1 MKIAFVPSD
10 LRRLD
15 QLRCDVLALS
25 FFREERPLRGAA
37 GLMDW
42 RLCGRLSR
50 LLAAGRLTGTAGE
63 VTLLPPRPRLPFD
76 KLLLLGLGARAEFD
90 ETAYAEALRR
100 TFVALSSMKT
110 HSVAMAL
117 PGRATGSIAPERA
130 LAGLLELSSA
140 AEDQDELVL
149 IEDAEGT
156 KVMAPLA
163 AKRA

>member
-1 MKIAFVPSD
+1 MKIAFVPPD

-25 FFREERPLRGAA
+25 FFQPERPLRGAA
-37 GLMDW
+37 GLVDW

-50 LLAAGRLTGTAGE
+50 LQAGSRLTGASGE

-76 KLLLLGLGARAEFD
+76 KLLLLGLGAPEAFD
-90 ETAYAEALRR
+90 EAAYVEALRR
-100 TFVALSSMKT
+100 TFAALSSMRT

-117 PGRATGSIAPERA
+117 PGRVTGNIPADRA
-130 LAGLLELSSA
+130 LTALLDLAPA

-149 IEDAEGT
+149 IEDAESQ
-156 KVMAPLA
+156 KVMAPLLA
-163 AKRA
+163 RR

>member
-1 MKIAFVPSD
+1 MKIAFVPPE

-25 FFREERPLRGAA
+25 FFQTERPLRGAA
-37 GLMDW
+37 GLVDW

-50 LLAAGRLTGTAGE
+50 LQATARLTGAPGE

-76 KLLLLGLGARAEFD
+76 KLLLLGLGTKESFD
-90 ETAYAEALRR
+90 EAAYAEALRQ
-100 TFVALSSMKT
+100 TFAALSSMRT

-117 PGRATGSIAPERA
+117 PGRATGVIPPERA
-130 LAGLLELSSA
+130 MAALLDLGAA

-149 IEDAEGT
+149 IEDADAQ
-156 KVMAPLA
+156 KVMAPLCA
-163 AKRA
+163 RR